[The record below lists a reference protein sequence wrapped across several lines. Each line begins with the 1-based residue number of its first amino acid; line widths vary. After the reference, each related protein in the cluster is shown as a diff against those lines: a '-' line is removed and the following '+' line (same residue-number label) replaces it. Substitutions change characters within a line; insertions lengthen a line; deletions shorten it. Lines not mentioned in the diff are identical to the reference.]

1 MQIKLGSVDL
11 VQRSTDDGERQQK
24 LRTILAISIKD
35 KRKIVEQQVPGSA
48 GNRLQD
54 QGAELVQISLE
65 GEIFGEEASKTIED
79 IYDIYEAGAPLSF
92 HSDLAAIADVNKVSI
107 ENLQVNKSPGT
118 EMHYSYTM
126 ELKESK
132 AQS

>member
-1 MQIKLGSVDL
+1 M
-11 VQRSTDDGERQQK
+11 
-24 LRTILAISIKD
+24 
-35 KRKIVEQQVPGSA
+35 EQQVPGSA

-54 QGAELVQISLE
+54 QGAEPVQISLE

>member
-1 MQIKLGSVDL
+1 VQIKLGDLDL

-35 KRKIVEQQVPGSA
+35 KRKIVEQQIPGSS

-54 QGAELVQISLE
+54 LGYEPVEISLE
-65 GEIFGEEASKTIED
+65 GEIFGEDASKTIEE
-79 IYDIYEAGAPLSF
+79 IYDIFSKGQALDF
-92 HSDLAAIADVNKVSI
+92 HSNITAIADVSKVSI
-107 ENLQVNKSPGT
+107 TNLQVNKSPGT

-126 ELKESK
+126 SLKDSK
-132 AQS
+132 GQS